1 MRWAA
6 RSRSGAA
13 RSGRI
18 RPTRLRLLLARK
30 APAPPELS
38 NEPGGARGCAG
49 VGGRGGHGRGADQ
62 GSVAAGVHG
71 RVLRSGAGLLLPV
84 AAGRG
89 RGAVADRRG
98 RNRAAADRA
107 AQPGQGAEGP
117 GVSRR
122 ARLVFFAVAAAALA
136 ATLGVGL
143 AGLPSFGAQVSAYA
157 RMLNE
162 VAPQQ
167 RHVTDV
173 VSAIGFDYRG
183 IDTLF
188 EEFIL
193 LSAVAGISVLLRP
206 LSDETRRLPQDKAPD
221 RTIPPPSP
229 AVWLLAVFLSSL
241 LLLTGLETV
250 THGQLTPGGG
260 FQGGVVLASGLYV
273 AYLGTN
279 YVTVERFQPAP
290 LLEAS
295 DGVGASGYVFIGL
308 LGLLVGASFLSNVV
322 SLGVTGN
329 LISGGTIPL
338 LNLVVGVEVAASFAI
353 LASEFLDQTVVIRT

>member
-1 MRWAA
+1 M
-6 RSRSGAA
+6 
-13 RSGRI
+13 
-18 RPTRLRLLLARK
+18 
-30 APAPPELS
+30 
-38 NEPGGARGCAG
+38 
-49 VGGRGGHGRGADQ
+49 
-62 GSVAAGVHG
+62 
-71 RVLRSGAGLLLPV
+71 
-84 AAGRG
+84 
-89 RGAVADRRG
+89 
-98 RNRAAADRA
+98 
-107 AQPGQGAEGP
+107 
-117 GVSRR
+117 SRR

-143 AGLPSFGAQVSAYA
+143 AGLPSFGAQLSAYA

-162 VAPQQ
+162 LAPRQ

-173 VSAIGFDYRG
+173 VSAISFDYRG

-206 LSDETRRLPQDKAPD
+206 LSDETRRLPEDKAPD

-260 FQGGVVLASGLYV
+260 FQGGVILASGLYV
-273 AYLGTN
+273 VYLGTN
-279 YVTVERFQPAP
+279 YATVERFQPNA

-295 DGVGASGYVFIGL
+295 DGLGASGYVVHRAARPAGRHQLPQQRRQPRHHRGRGL
-308 LGLLVGASFLSNVV
+308 ERHHPAAERGRRRR
-322 SLGVTGN
+322 
-329 LISGGTIPL
+329 GGGRLRDPG
-338 LNLVVGVEVAASFAI
+338 VGVP
-353 LASEFLDQTVVIRT
+353 